1 MRSPEDASSA
11 LRDVIGLSRSL
22 DDYATTQLNWPG
34 SIVYAHHRGLEVGCL
49 LMDRLAALGRRYGA
63 QVLVVSYPEHPMLA
77 AKDMSVKE
85 RLQAWAFG
93 KHIRLTPRREE
104 HLTDRLVSCA
114 RDRHLQEL
122 DLFPAFAQLDPRSS
136 APCSTATSRSRAIAS
151 SPPRSRATS
160 TTIRSRS
167 ERTVSPARRSPPR
180 VGRPL
185 HHRHNGP
192 ST

>member
-104 HLTDRLVSCA
+104 HLKDSLVSRA

-122 DLFPAFAQLDPRSS
+122 DLFPAFAQLDP
-136 APCSTATSRSRAIAS
+136 TQQRALFNGHFSVEGNRFVAAAIKS
-151 SPPRSRATS
+151 YLDDH
-160 TTIRSRS
+160 
-167 ERTVSPARRSPPR
+167 
-180 VGRPL
+180 PL
-185 HHRHNGP
+185 AQ
-192 ST
+192 